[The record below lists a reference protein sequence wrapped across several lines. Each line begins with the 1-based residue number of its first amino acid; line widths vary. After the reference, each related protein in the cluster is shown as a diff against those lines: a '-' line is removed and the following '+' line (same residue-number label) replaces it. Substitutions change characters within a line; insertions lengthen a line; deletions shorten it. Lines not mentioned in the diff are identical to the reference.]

1 MKSDGGHGLPGPV
14 SAISDSRGSIRL
26 SQRTSTGEL
35 VPVTEKIRIHSSNR
49 ADLAPAVSEVY
60 CPHTAAFRSIR
71 AAPPARFEVIL
82 PGVQPVIELSYGVP
96 AKVDAGRFPRL
107 MLMQS
112 CLEGTGTA
120 CQERI
125 VVDCRSGQTVPL
137 SPGLGT
143 QLEFDARFAQRS
155 VRLDVERMETLCS
168 QMINH
173 PLDAPLRFTLHPFS
187 TQLEKA
193 WSHAVGL
200 LMAYDDMCVTL
211 PSAATTR
218 FDEFM
223 ASLLLTQH
231 PHNYTDDLHRRAR
244 TAPPRL
250 IREAEHLMRTGDVT
264 LTVSEIAS
272 RLRVSLRSLEAGFH
286 EYHRM
291 TPTQCLRAIRL
302 QRARESLLTPT
313 ASTSVTTVALE
324 NGFLHLPRFSA
335 YYRSAFGENPAMTL
349 RRNRGNNG

>member
-1 MKSDGGHGLPGPV
+1 MVFRDRLRQYPILAV
-14 SAISDSRGSIRL
+14 ISDYRSNF
-26 SQRTSTGEL
+26 TPGEF
-35 VPVTEKIRIHSSNR
+35 VPVTEKIRVYSSNR

-60 CPHTAAFRSIR
+60 CPHTAAFRSTR
-71 AAPPARFEVIL
+71 AAPPALFEVIL
-82 PGVQPVIELSYGVP
+82 PGVQPVVELRYGVP
-96 AKVDAGRFPRL
+96 AKVDAGKFPRL

-112 CLEGTGTA
+112 CLAGTGTA
-120 CQERI
+120 RQEHG

-143 QLEFDARFAQRS
+143 QLDFDTRFAQRS
-155 VRLDVERMETLCS
+155 VRLDVERVETLCS
-168 QMINH
+168 RMVNH
-173 PLDAPLRFTLHPFS
+173 PLDAPLRFDLRPFS

-193 WSHAVGL
+193 WSRAVGL
-200 LMAYDDMCVTL
+200 LMTYDDMSVTL
-211 PSAATTR
+211 PSAAASS
-218 FDEFM
+218 FDEFLV
-223 ASLLLTQH
+223 SLLLTQH
-231 PHNYTDDLHRRAR
+231 PHNYTDELHRRVR
-244 TAPPRL
+244 CTPPRL
-250 IREAEHLMRTGDVT
+250 IREAEHLMRTGDVR

-286 EYHRM
+286 EYRRK

-349 RRNRGNNG
+349 RRSRGNNG